1 MSSILE
7 RAQQLA
13 REQENFTSD
22 KAKVN
27 AEQSRAKG
35 ANKKKLYMDHSAD
48 DDEFEVASNAYTMTE
63 EKLRTAKREEMFSS
77 KSHGF
82 EAVKATKEDL
92 QRYGIKPG
100 MTAED
105 IAMMRAK
112 FD

>member
-1 MSSILE
+1 MSILE

-13 REQENFTSD
+13 REQESFISD

-35 ANKKKLYMDHSAD
+35 ANKKKLFMDHSAD
-48 DDEFEVASNAYTMTE
+48 DDEFELANNVYTMTD
-63 EKLRTAKREEMFSS
+63 EKLKTIKREDMFSS
-77 KSHGF
+77 KSHSF
-82 EAVKATKEDL
+82 EAVKATKEEL
-92 QRYGIKPG
+92 QRYGIKKG

-112 FD
+112 FE

>member
-7 RAQQLA
+7 RAMAMQ
-13 REQENFTSD
+13 REQENFISD

-35 ANKKKLYMDHSAD
+35 ANKKKLFMEHSGD
-48 DDEFEVASNAYTMTE
+48 DDEFETVGNVYSMTE
-63 EKLRTAKREEMFSS
+63 EKIKTVKREDMFSS

-82 EAVKATKEDL
+82 EAVKASKEEL
-92 QRYGIKPG
+92 EKYGIKKG

-105 IAMMRAK
+105 IALMRAK
-112 FD
+112 IE